1 MQCGLCDKVVTVPED
16 RRVKN
21 RLQFFKKNHYNKY
34 VAGAV
39 VFRIHIILI
48 LFLRSDCE
56 KKIIRF
62 RFVILLWI
70 LIYYIYI
77 FFNSSKKY
85 TD

>member
-39 VFRIHIILI
+39 VFRIRIILI
-48 LFLRSDCE
+48 RVLGSDCW
-56 KKIIRF
+56 KKNYP
-62 RFVILLWI
+62 VSVCDPALDPYIL
-70 LIYYIYI
+70 YIY
-77 FFNSSKKY
+77 FF
-85 TD
+85 